1 MERNKNNPKD
11 NNKQIGEMKGLLR
24 HGAQAG
30 VGLLYTGTLRLSL
43 SPLFFFTRQKWEDNN
58 PQNRASVCMFVRV
71 LEKEKKKK
79 NKARALC
86 GEKCSERIDRV
97 YYSEQHSL
105 TVAL

>member
-24 HGAQAG
+24 RGAQAG

-43 SPLFFFTRQKWEDNN
+43 SPLFFFTWQKWEDNN
-58 PQNRASVCMFVRV
+58 PQNRASVCMFVPV
-71 LEKEKKKK
+71 LEKERKKK

-86 GEKCSERIDRV
+86 GEKCSELIDRV